1 MSSDSQSDSQS
12 NSQSDSQSEILIATP
27 LRIYIDQ
34 TGLYEMA
41 VLCPV
46 CSKENIYVLNH
57 AMKRGYRTSVI
68 EFGDLGLWYCH
79 SPSCRAQYRFFKEAP
94 KVEVEEEVESR
105 V

>member
-1 MSSDSQSDSQS
+1 MSS
-12 NSQSDSQSEILIATP
+12 NSQSDSFESKILIATP

-46 CSKENIYVLNH
+46 CSKENVYVLNH
-57 AMKRGYRTSVI
+57 AMKLGYKNSVI

-79 SPSCRAQYRFFKEAP
+79 SLSCRAQYRFFKETR
-94 KVEVEEEVESR
+94 KVGAEEEEKR